1 MREDGA
7 DGSDI
12 KQQENVEAESA
23 MMIPDCRQRLETAL
37 TDLQSA
43 VAEVEEAAAGE
54 EAAAA
59 LAENEEVKAA
69 KEAVS
74 DAQSVFEAP

>member
-1 MREDGA
+1 MRPPASRGCSQA
-7 DGSDI
+7 
-12 KQQENVEAESA
+12 SA
-23 MMIPDCRQRLETAL
+23 HPAQ
-37 TDLQSA
+37 
-43 VAEVEEAAAGE
+43 AEVEEAAEGE